1 MRKHIL
7 CFLNNI
13 HSLILMWLFITNNIK
28 CKSSNLNT
36 ETEVYNPNTSIFF
49 SVNIFCVSQLCDDYV
64 SLNVFVN
71 ETEGRFSGRLNDS
84 FKKVFYEKRLNNEE
98 KQLPK
103 CLSTLHSSSDD
114 ERQFNV
120 KKNLNFK
127 RCSENSYLFL
137 KNQTEKIQNGKLFNA
152 EYIVK
157 EKASQKSITESSNKE
172 ERKFILGYLTGSNRR
187 PDDRQYM
194 RPGLQISGAITLAV
208 DEINSHR
215 PLAFDYKLDF
225 VVAETFGQELESIR
239 ETTQLRDC
247 NISAYIG
254 PQETCV
260 HEARFAAA
268 FNLPMLSYFCTHSKT
283 SNKNLFPTFARTRPP
298 DNQISKSVASVL
310 KRFNWRKVI
319 FLYNNSPDEDFT
331 PVAKTIRETLKNHN
345 ITVIKTRVWNS
356 TYFHAFMDNIFDA
369 ILRETHKDCRSKR
382 NSFFLLIFLTGI

>member
-1 MRKHIL
+1 
-7 CFLNNI
+7 
-13 HSLILMWLFITNNIK
+13 MWLFITNNIK

-49 SVNIFCVSQLCDDYV
+49 SVNIFCVSKLCDDYV

-71 ETEGRFSGRLNDS
+71 ETEGRFSGLLNDS
-84 FKKVFYEKRLNNEE
+84 FKKVFYEKRLNKEE

-208 DEINSHR
+208 DEVRISG
-215 PLAFDYKLDF
+215 
-225 VVAETFGQELESIR
+225 TFCS
-239 ETTQLRDC
+239 
-247 NISAYIG
+247 
-254 PQETCV
+254 
-260 HEARFAAA
+260 
-268 FNLPMLSYFCTHSKT
+268 FNYYFC
-283 SNKNLFPTFARTRPP
+283 L
-298 DNQISKSVASVL
+298 
-310 KRFNWRKVI
+310 
-319 FLYNNSPDEDFT
+319 
-331 PVAKTIRETLKNHN
+331 
-345 ITVIKTRVWNS
+345 VIK
-356 TYFHAFMDNIFDA
+356 
-369 ILRETHKDCRSKR
+369 
-382 NSFFLLIFLTGI
+382 